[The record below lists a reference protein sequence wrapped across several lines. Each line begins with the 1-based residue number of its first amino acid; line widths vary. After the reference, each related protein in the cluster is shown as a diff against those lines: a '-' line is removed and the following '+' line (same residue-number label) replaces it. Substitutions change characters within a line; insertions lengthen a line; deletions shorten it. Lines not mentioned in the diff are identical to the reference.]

1 METLREKINKQRE
14 YFSTG
19 ETKDINFRIEKLKKL
34 RDVLKSEEEKVFE
47 ALKKDLMKSSF
58 ESYVTEVAMVYDEI
72 NMHIKNIKKWSK
84 KRRVKTPLVQFPAK
98 SFIQLEP
105 YGVVLIIG
113 PFNYPFMLTMDPLI
127 GAIAAG
133 NTAVIKPSESAPETS
148 KILKEILEKVF
159 DEKYV
164 LHINPERGKEVVEEL
179 LKEKF
184 DYIFFTGSATVGKIV
199 MKAAS
204 QYLTPVTLELG
215 GKSPCI
221 IDKDCKLEL
230 AARRIVWGKLLNSG
244 QTCVAPDYLY
254 VHKDIEEEFIKK
266 LEEEIKNQFGDNPLE
281 SEDYSKMVNEREFNR
296 VLSYIDKEKLV
307 FGGNYNRKTFQIE
320 PTILKNVTWN
330 DPVMEREIFGPI
342 FPILPFEDLD
352 EVIRLVNSKDKPLAI
367 YYFSEDKNKIEKVL
381 NSTSSGGVTI
391 NDTLVHVSSSYL
403 PFGGVGNSGMGE
415 YHGKYSFDLFSNK
428 KGVMNRKTF
437 LDLKI
442 RYAPFQNK
450 LKMNEYEW
458 ICMEM
463 IKKVMYNIL
472 KDCICFQ

>member
-34 RDVLKSEEEKVFE
+34 RDVLKSEEEKIFE

-84 KRRVKTPLVQFPAK
+84 KRKVKTPLVQFPAK

-164 LHINPERGKEVVEEL
+164 LHVNPERGKEVVEEL

-204 QYLTPVTLELG
+204 QYLTPITLELG

-254 VHKDIEEEFIKK
+254 VHKDIEEEFINK
-266 LEEEIKNQFGDNPLE
+266 LKEEIKIQFGNNPLE

-342 FPILPFEDLD
+342 FPILPFENLD
-352 EVIRLVNSKDKPLAI
+352 EVIRLVNRKNKPLAL

-442 RYAPFQNK
+442 RYAPFLNK
-450 LKMNEYEW
+450 LT
-458 ICMEM
+458 IV
-463 IKKVMYNIL
+463 KKIM
-472 KDCICFQ
+472 K

>member
-254 VHKDIEEEFIKK
+254 VHKDIEE
-266 LEEEIKNQFGDNPLE
+266 
-281 SEDYSKMVNEREFNR
+281 
-296 VLSYIDKEKLV
+296 
-307 FGGNYNRKTFQIE
+307 
-320 PTILKNVTWN
+320 
-330 DPVMEREIFGPI
+330 
-342 FPILPFEDLD
+342 
-352 EVIRLVNSKDKPLAI
+352 
-367 YYFSEDKNKIEKVL
+367 
-381 NSTSSGGVTI
+381 
-391 NDTLVHVSSSYL
+391 
-403 PFGGVGNSGMGE
+403 
-415 YHGKYSFDLFSNK
+415 
-428 KGVMNRKTF
+428 
-437 LDLKI
+437 
-442 RYAPFQNK
+442 
-450 LKMNEYEW
+450 
-458 ICMEM
+458 
-463 IKKVMYNIL
+463 
-472 KDCICFQ
+472 

>member
-1 METLREKINKQRE
+1 METLKEKINKQRE

-164 LHINPERGKEVVEEL
+164 LHVNPERGKEVVEEL

-230 AARRIVWGKLLNSG
+230 ASRRIVWGKLLNSG

-254 VHKDIEEEFIKK
+254 VHKDIEEKFIKK
-266 LEEEIKNQFGDNPLE
+266 LEEEIKNQFGNNPLE

-320 PTILKNVTWN
+320 PTILKNVTWD

-342 FPILPFEDLD
+342 FPILTFENLD
-352 EVIRLVNSKDKPLAI
+352 EVIRLVNSKDKPLAL
-367 YYFSEDKNKIEKVL
+367 YYFSENKNKIKKVL

-450 LKMNEYEW
+450 LT
-458 ICMEM
+458 IV
-463 IKKVMYNIL
+463 KKIM
-472 KDCICFQ
+472 K

>member
-1 METLREKINKQRE
+1 METLKEKINKQRE

-164 LHINPERGKEVVEEL
+164 LHVNPERGKEVVEEL

-221 IDKDCKLEL
+221 IDKDCKVEL
-230 AARRIVWGKLLNSG
+230 AARRIVWGKLMNSG

-254 VHKDIEEEFIKK
+254 VHKYIEEEFIKK

-281 SEDYSKMVNEREFNR
+281 SQDYSKMVNEREFNR

-320 PTILKNVTWN
+320 PTILKNITWD

-342 FPILPFEDLD
+342 FPILTFENLD
-352 EVIRLVNSKDKPLAI
+352 EVIRVVNSKDKPLAL

-391 NDTLVHVSSSYL
+391 NDTLVHVSSSHL

-450 LKMNEYEW
+450 LT
-458 ICMEM
+458 IV
-463 IKKVMYNIL
+463 KKIM
-472 KDCICFQ
+472 K

>member
-164 LHINPERGKEVVEEL
+164 LHVNPERGKEVVEEL

-204 QYLTPVTLELG
+204 KYLTPVTLELG

-342 FPILPFEDLD
+342 FPILPFENLD

-391 NDTLVHVSSSYL
+391 NDTLVNVSSSYL

-450 LKMNEYEW
+450 LT
-458 ICMEM
+458 IV
-463 IKKVMYNIL
+463 KKIM
-472 KDCICFQ
+472 K

>member
-164 LHINPERGKEVVEEL
+164 LHINPERGKKVVEEL

-450 LKMNEYEW
+450 LT
-458 ICMEM
+458 IV
-463 IKKVMYNIL
+463 KKIM
-472 KDCICFQ
+472 K

>member
-1 METLREKINKQRE
+1 
-14 YFSTG
+14 
-19 ETKDINFRIEKLKKL
+19 
-34 RDVLKSEEEKVFE
+34 
-47 ALKKDLMKSSF
+47 MKSSF

-72 NMHIKNIKKWSK
+72 NMHIKNIKNGVK
-84 KRRVKTPLVQFPAK
+84 KKSKTPLVQFPAK

-164 LHINPERGKEVVEEL
+164 LHVNPERGKEVVEEL

-254 VHKDIEEEFIKK
+254 VHKDIEEEFIK
-266 LEEEIKNQFGDNPLE
+266 N
-281 SEDYSKMVNEREFNR
+281 
-296 VLSYIDKEKLV
+296 
-307 FGGNYNRKTFQIE
+307 
-320 PTILKNVTWN
+320 
-330 DPVMEREIFGPI
+330 
-342 FPILPFEDLD
+342 
-352 EVIRLVNSKDKPLAI
+352 
-367 YYFSEDKNKIEKVL
+367 
-381 NSTSSGGVTI
+381 
-391 NDTLVHVSSSYL
+391 
-403 PFGGVGNSGMGE
+403 
-415 YHGKYSFDLFSNK
+415 
-428 KGVMNRKTF
+428 
-437 LDLKI
+437 
-442 RYAPFQNK
+442 
-450 LKMNEYEW
+450 
-458 ICMEM
+458 
-463 IKKVMYNIL
+463 
-472 KDCICFQ
+472 

>member
-1 METLREKINKQRE
+1 MEILREKINKQRE

-164 LHINPERGKEVVEEL
+164 LHVNPERGKEVVEEL

-204 QYLTPVTLELG
+204 QYLTPLTLELG

-221 IDKDCKLEL
+221 IDEDCKVEL
-230 AARRIVWGKLLNSG
+230 AARRIVWGKLMNSG

-281 SEDYSKMVNEREFNR
+281 SKDYSKMVNEREFNR

-320 PTILKNVTWN
+320 PTILKNITWDN
-330 DPVMEREIFGPI
+330 PVMEREIFGPI
-342 FPILPFEDLD
+342 FPILTFENLD
-352 EVIRLVNSKDKPLAI
+352 EVIRVVNSKDKPLAL

-450 LKMNEYEW
+450 LT
-458 ICMEM
+458 IV
-463 IKKVMYNIL
+463 KKIM
-472 KDCICFQ
+472 K

>member
-164 LHINPERGKEVVEEL
+164 LHVNPERGKEVVEEL

-266 LEEEIKNQFGDNPLE
+266 LEEEIKNQFGNNPLE

-320 PTILKNVTWN
+320 PTILKNVTWD

-342 FPILPFEDLD
+342 FPILTFENLD
-352 EVIRLVNSKDKPLAI
+352 EVLRVVNSKDKPLAL

-450 LKMNEYEW
+450 LT
-458 ICMEM
+458 IV
-463 IKKVMYNIL
+463 KKIM
-472 KDCICFQ
+472 K

>member
-1 METLREKINKQRE
+1 METLREKIDKQRE

-164 LHINPERGKEVVEEL
+164 LHVNPERGKEVVEEL

-204 QYLTPVTLELG
+204 QYLTTVTLELG

-342 FPILPFEDLD
+342 FPILPFENLD

-450 LKMNEYEW
+450 LT
-458 ICMEM
+458 IV
-463 IKKVMYNIL
+463 KKIM
-472 KDCICFQ
+472 K

>member
-164 LHINPERGKEVVEEL
+164 LHVNPERGKEVVEEL

-342 FPILPFEDLD
+342 FPILPFENLD

-391 NDTLVHVSSSYL
+391 NDTLVHVSSSHL

-450 LKMNEYEW
+450 LT
-458 ICMEM
+458 IV
-463 IKKVMYNIL
+463 KKIM
-472 KDCICFQ
+472 K

>member
-34 RDVLKSEEEKVFE
+34 RDVLKSEEEKIFE

-164 LHINPERGKEVVEEL
+164 LHVNSERGKEVVEEL

-281 SEDYSKMVNEREFNR
+281 SKDYSKMVNEREFNR

-342 FPILPFEDLD
+342 FPILPFENLD

-428 KGVMNRKTF
+428 KGIMNRKTF

-450 LKMNEYEW
+450 LT
-458 ICMEM
+458 IV
-463 IKKVMYNIL
+463 KKIM
-472 KDCICFQ
+472 K

>member
-164 LHINPERGKEVVEEL
+164 LHVNPERGKEIVEEL

-254 VHKDIEEEFIKK
+254 VHKEIEEEFIKK

-342 FPILPFEDLD
+342 FPILTFENLD

-428 KGVMNRKTF
+428 KGIMNRKTF

-450 LKMNEYEW
+450 LT
-458 ICMEM
+458 IV
-463 IKKVMYNIL
+463 KKIM
-472 KDCICFQ
+472 K

>member
-113 PFNYPFMLTMDPLI
+113 PLNYPFMLTMDPLI

-164 LHINPERGKEVVEEL
+164 LHVNPERGKEVVEEL

-281 SEDYSKMVNEREFNR
+281 SKDYSKMVNEREFNR

-342 FPILPFEDLD
+342 FPILPFENLD

-450 LKMNEYEW
+450 LT
-458 ICMEM
+458 IV
-463 IKKVMYNIL
+463 KKIM
-472 KDCICFQ
+472 K

>member
-164 LHINPERGKEVVEEL
+164 LHVNPERGKEVVEEL

-403 PFGGVGNSGMGE
+403 PFSGVGNSGMGE

-450 LKMNEYEW
+450 LT
-458 ICMEM
+458 IV
-463 IKKVMYNIL
+463 KKIM
-472 KDCICFQ
+472 K

>member
-34 RDVLKSEEEKVFE
+34 RDVLKSEEEKIFE

-84 KRRVKTPLVQFPAK
+84 KRKVKTPLVQFPAK

-266 LEEEIKNQFGDNPLE
+266 LEEEIKNQFGNNPLE

-342 FPILPFEDLD
+342 FPILSFENLD
-352 EVIRLVNSKDKPLAI
+352 EVIRLVNSKDKPLAL
-367 YYFSEDKNKIEKVL
+367 YYFSEDKNKIEKVI

-442 RYAPFQNK
+442 RYAPFLNK
-450 LKMNEYEW
+450 LT
-458 ICMEM
+458 IV
-463 IKKVMYNIL
+463 KKIM
-472 KDCICFQ
+472 K

>member
-1 METLREKINKQRE
+1 METLREKINKQRK

-34 RDVLKSEEEKVFE
+34 RDVLKSEEEKIFE

-98 SFIQLEP
+98 SFIKLEP

-164 LHINPERGKEVVEEL
+164 LHVNSERGKEVVEEL

-281 SEDYSKMVNEREFNR
+281 SKDYSKMVNEREFNR

-342 FPILPFEDLD
+342 FPILPFENLD

-428 KGVMNRKTF
+428 KGIMNRKTF

-450 LKMNEYEW
+450 LT
-458 ICMEM
+458 IV
-463 IKKVMYNIL
+463 KKIM
-472 KDCICFQ
+472 K

>member
-164 LHINPERGKEVVEEL
+164 LHVNPERGKEVVEEL

-281 SEDYSKMVNEREFNR
+281 SKDYSKMVNEREFNR

-342 FPILPFEDLD
+342 FPILPFENLD

-415 YHGKYSFDLFSNK
+415 YHGKYSFNLFSNK

-450 LKMNEYEW
+450 LT
-458 ICMEM
+458 IV
-463 IKKVMYNIL
+463 KKIM
-472 KDCICFQ
+472 K

>member
-34 RDVLKSEEEKVFE
+34 RDVLKSEEEKIFE

-164 LHINPERGKEVVEEL
+164 LHVNPERGKEVVEEL

-266 LEEEIKNQFGDNPLE
+266 LEEEIKNQFGNNPLE

-320 PTILKNVTWN
+320 PTILKNITWD

-342 FPILPFEDLD
+342 FPILTFENLD
-352 EVIRLVNSKDKPLAI
+352 EVIRVVNSKDKPLAL
-367 YYFSEDKNKIEKVL
+367 YYFSEDKNKIEQVL

-450 LKMNEYEW
+450 LT
-458 ICMEM
+458 IV
-463 IKKVMYNIL
+463 KKIM
-472 KDCICFQ
+472 K

>member
-1 METLREKINKQRE
+1 METLREKINKQRK

-34 RDVLKSEEEKVFE
+34 RDVLKSEEEKIFE

-98 SFIQLEP
+98 SFIKLEP

-164 LHINPERGKEVVEEL
+164 LHVNPERGKEVVEEL

-204 QYLTPVTLELG
+204 QYLTPITLELG

-266 LEEEIKNQFGDNPLE
+266 LEEEIKNQFGNNPLE

-342 FPILPFEDLD
+342 FPILSFENLD
-352 EVIRLVNSKDKPLAI
+352 EVIRLVNSKDKPLAL
-367 YYFSEDKNKIEKVL
+367 YYFSEDKNKIEKVI

-442 RYAPFQNK
+442 RYAPFLNK
-450 LKMNEYEW
+450 LT
-458 ICMEM
+458 IV
-463 IKKVMYNIL
+463 KKIM
-472 KDCICFQ
+472 K

>member
-19 ETKDINFRIEKLKKL
+19 ETKDISFRIEKLKKL
-34 RDVLKSEEEKVFE
+34 RDVLKSEEEKIFE

-98 SFIQLEP
+98 SSIQLEP

-164 LHINPERGKEVVEEL
+164 LHVNPERGKEVVEEL

-342 FPILPFEDLD
+342 FPILPFENLD

-450 LKMNEYEW
+450 LT
-458 ICMEM
+458 IV
-463 IKKVMYNIL
+463 KKIM
-472 KDCICFQ
+472 K

>member
-34 RDVLKSEEEKVFE
+34 RDVLKSEEEKIFE

-84 KRRVKTPLVQFPAK
+84 KRKVKTPLVQFPAK

-266 LEEEIKNQFGDNPLE
+266 LEEEIKNQFGNNPLE

-342 FPILPFEDLD
+342 FPILSFENLD
-352 EVIRLVNSKDKPLAI
+352 EVIRLVNSKDKPLAL
-367 YYFSEDKNKIEKVL
+367 YYFSEDKNKIEKVI

-415 YHGKYSFDLFSNK
+415 YHGKYSFNLFSNK

-442 RYAPFQNK
+442 RYAPFLNK
-450 LKMNEYEW
+450 LT
-458 ICMEM
+458 IV
-463 IKKVMYNIL
+463 KKIM
-472 KDCICFQ
+472 K

>member
-34 RDVLKSEEEKVFE
+34 RDVLKSEEEKIFE

-84 KRRVKTPLVQFPAK
+84 KRKVKTPLVQFPAK

-133 NTAVIKPSESAPETS
+133 NTAVTKPSESAPETS

-204 QYLTPVTLELG
+204 QYLTPITLELG

-266 LEEEIKNQFGDNPLE
+266 LKGEIKIQFGNNPLE

-342 FPILPFEDLD
+342 FPILPFENLD
-352 EVIRLVNSKDKPLAI
+352 EVIRLVNSKNKPLAL

-381 NSTSSGGVTI
+381 NSTSPGGVTI

-442 RYAPFQNK
+442 RYAPFLNK
-450 LKMNEYEW
+450 LT
-458 ICMEM
+458 IV
-463 IKKVMYNIL
+463 KKIM
-472 KDCICFQ
+472 K

>member
-1 METLREKINKQRE
+1 METLKEKINKQRE

-58 ESYVTEVAMVYDEI
+58 ESYITEVAMVYDEI
-72 NMHIKNIKKWSK
+72 NMHIKNIKKWSQ

-164 LHINPERGKEVVEEL
+164 LHVNPERGKEVVEEL

-266 LEEEIKNQFGDNPLE
+266 LEEEIKNQFGNNPLE

-320 PTILKNVTWN
+320 PTILKNVTWD

-342 FPILPFEDLD
+342 FPILTFENLD
-352 EVIRLVNSKDKPLAI
+352 EVLRVVNSKDKPLAL

-381 NSTSSGGVTI
+381 NGTSSGGVTI

-450 LKMNEYEW
+450 LT
-458 ICMEM
+458 IV
-463 IKKVMYNIL
+463 KKIM
-472 KDCICFQ
+472 K

>member
-1 METLREKINKQRE
+1 METLKEKINKQRE

-164 LHINPERGKEVVEEL
+164 LHVNPERGKEVVEEL

-199 MKAAS
+199 MKVAS

-254 VHKDIEEEFIKK
+254 VHKEIEEEFIKK
-266 LEEEIKNQFGDNPLE
+266 LEEEIKNQFGNNPLE

-320 PTILKNVTWN
+320 PTILKNVTWD

-342 FPILPFEDLD
+342 FPILTFENLD
-352 EVIRLVNSKDKPLAI
+352 EVLRVVNSKDKPLAL

-381 NSTSSGGVTI
+381 KSTSSGGVTI

-450 LKMNEYEW
+450 LT
-458 ICMEM
+458 IV
-463 IKKVMYNIL
+463 KKIM
-472 KDCICFQ
+472 K

>member
-34 RDVLKSEEEKVFE
+34 RDVLKSEEEKIFE

-164 LHINPERGKEVVEEL
+164 LHVNPERGKEVVEEL

-281 SEDYSKMVNEREFNR
+281 SKDYSKMVNEREFNR

-342 FPILPFEDLD
+342 FPILPFENLD

-428 KGVMNRKTF
+428 KGIMNRKTF

-450 LKMNEYEW
+450 LT
-458 ICMEM
+458 IV
-463 IKKVMYNIL
+463 KKIM
-472 KDCICFQ
+472 K

>member
-1 METLREKINKQRE
+1 METLREKINKQRK

-34 RDVLKSEEEKVFE
+34 RDVLKSEEEKIFE

-98 SFIQLEP
+98 SFIKLEP

-164 LHINPERGKEVVEEL
+164 LHVNPERGKEVVEEL

-204 QYLTPVTLELG
+204 QYLTPITLELG

-266 LEEEIKNQFGDNPLE
+266 LEEEIKNQFGNNPLE

-342 FPILPFEDLD
+342 FPILSFENLD
-352 EVIRLVNSKDKPLAI
+352 EVIRLVNSKDKPLAL
-367 YYFSEDKNKIEKVL
+367 YYFSEDKNKIEKVI

-391 NDTLVHVSSSYL
+391 NDTLVHVSSSYI

-442 RYAPFQNK
+442 RYAPFLNK
-450 LKMNEYEW
+450 LT
-458 ICMEM
+458 IV
-463 IKKVMYNIL
+463 KKIM
-472 KDCICFQ
+472 K

>member
-133 NTAVIKPSESAPETS
+133 NTAVIKPSESASETS

-164 LHINPERGKEVVEEL
+164 LHVNPERGKEVVEEL

-184 DYIFFTGSATVGKIV
+184 NYIFFTGSAAVGKIV

-320 PTILKNVTWN
+320 PTILKNVTWD

-342 FPILPFEDLD
+342 FPILTFENLD
-352 EVIRLVNSKDKPLAI
+352 EVLRVVNSKDKPLAL

-381 NSTSSGGVTI
+381 KRTSSGGVTI

-450 LKMNEYEW
+450 LT
-458 ICMEM
+458 IV
-463 IKKVMYNIL
+463 KKIM
-472 KDCICFQ
+472 K

>member
-1 METLREKINKQRE
+1 METLREKINKQRK

-34 RDVLKSEEEKVFE
+34 RDVLKSEEEKIFE

-98 SFIQLEP
+98 SFIKLEP

-164 LHINPERGKEVVEEL
+164 LHVNPERGKEVVEEL

-204 QYLTPVTLELG
+204 QYLTPITLELG

-266 LEEEIKNQFGDNPLE
+266 LEEEIKNQFGNNPLE

-342 FPILPFEDLD
+342 FPILSFENLD
-352 EVIRLVNSKDKPLAI
+352 EVIRLVNSKDKPLAL
-367 YYFSEDKNKIEKVL
+367 YYFSEDKNKIEKII

-442 RYAPFQNK
+442 RYAPFLNK
-450 LKMNEYEW
+450 LT
-458 ICMEM
+458 IV
-463 IKKVMYNIL
+463 KKIM
-472 KDCICFQ
+472 K

>member
-1 METLREKINKQRE
+1 METLREKLNKQRE

-34 RDVLKSEEEKVFE
+34 RDVLKSEEEKIFE

-84 KRRVKTPLVQFPAK
+84 KRKVKTPLVQFPAK

-204 QYLTPVTLELG
+204 QYLTPITLELG

-230 AARRIVWGKLLNSG
+230 VARRIVWGKLLNSG

-266 LEEEIKNQFGDNPLE
+266 LEEEIKNQFGNNPLE

-342 FPILPFEDLD
+342 FPILSFENLD
-352 EVIRLVNSKDKPLAI
+352 EVIRLVNSKDKPLAL
-367 YYFSEDKNKIEKVL
+367 YYFSEDKNKIEKVI

-442 RYAPFQNK
+442 RYAPFLNK
-450 LKMNEYEW
+450 LT
-458 ICMEM
+458 IV
-463 IKKVMYNIL
+463 KKIM
-472 KDCICFQ
+472 K

>member
-164 LHINPERGKEVVEEL
+164 LHVNSERGKEVVEEL

-281 SEDYSKMVNEREFNR
+281 SKDYSKMVNEREFNR

-342 FPILPFEDLD
+342 FPILPFENLD

-428 KGVMNRKTF
+428 KGIMNRKTF

-450 LKMNEYEW
+450 LT
-458 ICMEM
+458 I
-463 IKKVMYNIL
+463 IKKIM
-472 KDCICFQ
+472 K